1 MTRRNYFSAVTALAV
16 VFCSLAAAHAGDVL
30 AQQVPQEVQGTVT
43 DAETGSPLPGVNVVV
58 KGTTVGTVTNPE
70 GQYELEMPSTDAVLL
85 FSYIGYIAQET
96 PVEGRG
102 EINVALEEDVAGLEE
117 IVVVGYGTQQ
127 RVNLTGSVG
136 VTSSERIEGRP
147 VSNVGEALQGVV
159 PNLNVTVTDGDPTR
173 PPSFNIRGF
182 ESINGGS
189 PLVLVD
195 GIPMNPNRVNPN
207 DIESVSVLKDA
218 AAAAVYGGR
227 AAFGVVLIETK
238 SGRRGEGIR
247 VYADS
252 RLSAARP
259 IFHMDPI
266 TDPYE
271 FVQARNIATTR
282 TDGVPEYDET
292 WVEGTRRW
300 SENPTPENAWGVVD
314 GNLRFYG
321 FNNYQDQ
328 IMTDFAP
335 AQQHNVS
342 ISGGFEEASFYA
354 SFGYTSKD
362 GYLSLNNEKFNRYN
376 VNVQGEYQIRDWL
389 QVSPHVRFSL
399 EESDKPHFYN
409 WDVNINS
416 LARVDPI
423 QPIQFPDLDHYM
435 EPGDRDQYEQYIG
448 MYFGGTNFFPYL
460 QDGGRTTFE
469 NNDLWLTQN
478 VTITP
483 TAGLLIRGDFSFNN
497 FRRSDHDVKSKIDIV
512 STDLTDPSPI
522 SQGFSDD
529 DWIDD
534 QSFHDRY
541 YSLNANAQYDVEPFS
556 GHNVRL
562 LAGVNQE
569 WGIDRMVRSQ
579 ARSLVNP
586 RITDINATVGPQQ
599 TFGYSRHRALRGVY
613 SRINYRLLD
622 RYLLELNAR
631 YDGTSRFPRGD
642 RYGFFPSASAGWI
655 LSNEGFMAGTRGFLD
670 LLKIRASWG
679 TLGNQDVQSFYPYI
693 STMGIGTSPYIMSDG
708 RIPYVSAPGLVSPTL
723 TWETVVT
730 RNVGVDLD
738 MFDGKL
744 GMVFDVYTRDT
755 KDMLMGVNYPDILGT
770 GAPDE
775 NAADLRTTGWE
786 LELDWRQS
794 LGTDLYYNIGV
805 DLADYVTKITRYE
818 NPNNALGDWREGQ
831 RVGEIWGFVTEGIFQ
846 SEEEVAS
853 APDQTQIGPNWMPG
867 DVRYADLDGDGQ
879 ITRGDNT
886 LDNPGDRRII
896 GYSEPRGSFGVN
908 AGLEYKGI
916 RFSTFFQGV
925 LQRDFWPS
933 SGNWTWFFPFNAGH
947 VERYYLTD
955 TWSEDNR
962 DAYFPA
968 PHISTDTKKNVQ
980 TQSRYLQNAA
990 YVRLKD
996 VQLGYQLPEPLVN
1009 KLGIAGME
1017 IYLSAMNLWEYSPIR
1032 KPLDPEYLWGGGTG
1046 VVNSGAIR
1054 YPLQRMFSVGASVSL

>member
-1 MTRRNYFSAVTALAV
+1 MIYRNPFWNRFRAAVALALAV
-16 VFCSLAAAHAGDVL
+16 CFLTSAYTSDALA
-30 AQQVPQEVQGTVT
+30 QEVQGTVT
-43 DAETGSPLPGVNVVV
+43 GAETGEPLAGVNVVIQ
-58 KGTTVGTVTNPE
+58 GTTQGTVTNSD
-70 GQYELEMPSTDAVLL
+70 GQYELELPSDEVALV
-85 FSYIGYIAQET
+85 FSFIGYITQEV
-96 PVEGRG
+96 PVVGRDQ
-102 EINVALEEDVAGLEE
+102 IDVVLEVDVAGLEE
-117 IVVVGYGTQQ
+117 VVVVGYGTQQ

-136 VTSSERIEGRP
+136 VTNSDRIEGRP

-159 PNLNVTVTDGDPTR
+159 PNLNVTVTDGDPSS
-173 PPSFNIRGF
+173 PPRFNIRGF

-189 PLVLVD
+189 PLILVD
-195 GIPMNPNRVNPN
+195 GIPMNPNRINPN
-207 DIESVSVLKDA
+207 DIQSVSVLKDA

-238 SGRRGEGIR
+238 SGQRGEGLN

-266 TDPYE
+266 TNPYE
-271 FVQARNIATTR
+271 FVQARNVATTR
-282 TDGVPEYDET
+282 TNGVPEYDET
-292 WVEGTRRW
+292 WVEGTRQW
-300 SENPTPENAWGVVD
+300 VENPTTENAWEVVE
-314 GNLRFYG
+314 GNLRYYG

-335 AQQHNVS
+335 AQQHNIS
-342 ISGGFEEASFYA
+342 LSGGFEDASFYA
-354 SFGYTSKD
+354 SFGYTGKD
-362 GYLSLNNEKFNRYN
+362 GYLSMNNEKFNRYN
-376 VNVQGEYQIRDWL
+376 INVQGEYQVRDWL
-389 QVSPHVRFSL
+389 QVSPHVRYSL

-409 WDVNINS
+409 WDVNINT

-435 EPGDRDQYEQYIG
+435 EPGDREKYEKYIG

-460 QDGGRTTFE
+460 QNGGRTTFD

-483 TAGLLIRGDFSFNN
+483 LANLIIRGDFSFNN
-497 FRRSDHDVKSKIDIV
+497 FRRSFHDVKSKIDIV
-512 STDLTDPSPI
+512 STDLADENPVSH
-522 SQGFSDD
+522 GFSDD

-534 QSFHDRY
+534 ESYHDRY
-541 YSLNANAQYDVEPFS
+541 YSLNANAAYERELFPGHDVK
-556 GHNVRL
+556 V

-569 WGIDRMVRSQ
+569 WGTYRMVRSQ

-586 RITDINATVGPQQ
+586 QITDINATVGPQQ
-599 TFGYSRHRALRGVY
+599 TFGYSRHQALRGAY

-622 RYLLELNAR
+622 RYLLEVNAR
-631 YDGTSRFPRGD
+631 YDGTSRFPVGD

-655 LSNEGFMAGTRGFLD
+655 ISNEQFMSGAGFLD

-679 TLGNQDVQSFYPYI
+679 TLGNQDVASFYPYI
-693 STMGIGTSPYIMSDG
+693 SSMAIGTSPYIMSDG

-730 RNVGVDLD
+730 RNIGLDVDL
-738 MFDGKL
+738 FSGKL

-755 KDMLMGVNYPDILGT
+755 KDMLMNVNYPDILGT
-770 GAPDE
+770 SAPDE
-775 NAADLRTTGWE
+775 NAADLRTSGWE
-786 LELDWRQS
+786 LELDWRQALS
-794 LGTDLYYNIGV
+794 ENLYYNIGI

-818 NPNNALGDWREGQ
+818 NPNNALNDWREGQ

-846 SEEEVAS
+846 SEDEVAG
-853 APDQTQIGPNWMPG
+853 APDQSAIGSNWMPG
-867 DVRYADLDGDGQ
+867 DVRYADLNGDGE
-879 ITRGDNT
+879 ITYGEGT
-886 LDNPGDRRII
+886 TDNPGDRQII
-896 GYSEPRGSFGVN
+896 GYSEPRGSFGIN
-908 AGLEYKGI
+908 GGIEYKGL
-916 RFSTFFQGV
+916 RFSAFFQGV

-968 PHISTDTKKNVQ
+968 PHISTNTKKNVQ
-980 TQSRYLQNAA
+980 VQSRYLQNAA
-990 YVRLKD
+990 YIRLKD
-996 VQLGYQLPEPLVN
+996 VQLGYQLPESMVN

-1017 IYLSAMNLWEYSPIR
+1017 LYVSAMNLWEFSPIR
-1032 KPLDPEYLWGGGTG
+1032 KPLDPEYLWGGATG
-1046 VVNSGAIR
+1046 NVGSGAIR
-1054 YPLQRMFSVGASVSL
+1054 YPLQRVFSLGASVSL